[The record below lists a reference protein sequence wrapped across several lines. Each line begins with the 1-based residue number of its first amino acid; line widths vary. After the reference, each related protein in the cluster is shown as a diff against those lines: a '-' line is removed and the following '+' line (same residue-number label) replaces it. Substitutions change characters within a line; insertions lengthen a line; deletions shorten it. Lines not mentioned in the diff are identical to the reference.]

1 MAGIDMAQRLA
12 LIIGNSVFRNQT
24 LARLLKP
31 DADVGALA
39 DELRGKLMGAELLVN
54 LKKLE
59 LPNWLDLDFDDIG
72 RLARLTAEAVQRG
85 DLGYALLIGEKE

>member
-12 LIIGNSVFRNQT
+12 LIIGNSVFRDQT

-39 DELRGKLMGAELLVN
+39 D
-54 LKKLE
+54 
-59 LPNWLDLDFDDIG
+59 
-72 RLARLTAEAVQRG
+72 
-85 DLGYALLIGEKE
+85 